1 LKTWTRTR
9 NRRPAGS
16 KKYVVSRREREQD
29 FTLLPL
35 KYRGPNLKT
44 NFIETIRERIAFL
57 LPNRLF
63 LNAYILL
70 PELIE

>member
-1 LKTWTRTR
+1 LKPNLKTWTRTR

-35 KYRGPNLKT
+35 KYRGPNLKI
-44 NFIETIRERIAFL
+44 NFIGR
-57 LPNRLF
+57 
-63 LNAYILL
+63 
-70 PELIE
+70 